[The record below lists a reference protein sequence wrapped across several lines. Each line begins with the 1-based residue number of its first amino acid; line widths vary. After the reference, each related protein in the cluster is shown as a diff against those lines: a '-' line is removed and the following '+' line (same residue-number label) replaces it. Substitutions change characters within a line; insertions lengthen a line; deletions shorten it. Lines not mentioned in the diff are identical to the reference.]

1 MNVAQTGVTQTVA
14 QARNDVGGP
23 LFERGHRGA
32 RLTAIG
38 ERLRLRADVILGE
51 CMRTEE
57 EMRQLRGESTG
68 QVSLGLAAEA
78 TMRLF
83 PALLASFRERCPRID
98 VHLTSATSRV
108 LTSWVRDGSLDFA
121 LALVSRPPNCPRP
134 GDDAPLRLGSRG
146 DRAPRSSAD
155 TGAHARRTA
164 GWRMGQHA
172 GAAKGAATNRLAMLF
187 DAAGLAPPRIA
198 VTTEAVFDT
207 LHCVA
212 NTDYLAL
219 EPARL
224 VEHAF
229 FREHVAIVA
238 IAERAGPHAGVPA
251 AARGRAAHARRA
263 GTGDDGGIVRA
274 DAASVSGTPN
284 ARLNPS
290 LLRPCG
296 ESPSLS
302 SRRPSGRRRS
312 VGLRWHGLPR
322 ERRMRRG
329 LRAFALEHARGDCR
343 ALALR
348 LGARAFLR
356 LVLAGGGVLGGFLA
370 RGLGVVP
377 CFGAFMP
384 TPARRASD
392 KPIAIACFADFAP
405 CLPSRM

>member
-1 MNVAQTGVTQTVA
+1 MTLTQLRMFVAVAEAGSLRAAARRLNVAQSGVTQ
-14 QARNDVGGP
+14 QLRKLESSVGGP

-32 RLTAIG
+32 RLTTIG

-121 LALVSRPPNCPRP
+121 LALVSQEA
-134 GDDAPLRLGSRG
+134 DVHDLETTRLFDSEV
-146 DRAPRSSAD
+146 AVI
-155 TGAHARRTA
+155 ARRGHPLMQARTLA
-164 GWRMGQHA
+164 ELRDGDWVSTRA
-172 GAAKGAATNRLAMLF
+172 LRAAPATNRLAMLF

-229 FREHVAIVA
+229 FREHVAIVPV
-238 IAERAGPHAGVPA
+238 AEHADRTPVCLLRRAGVP
-251 AARGRAAHARRA
+251 
-263 GTGDDGGIVRA
+263 
-274 DAASVSGTPN
+274 
-284 ARLNPS
+284 L
-290 LLRPCG
+290 
-296 ESPSLS
+296 
-302 SRRPSGRRRS
+302 
-312 VGLRWHGLPR
+312 
-322 ERRMRRG
+322 
-329 LRAFALEHARGDCR
+329 
-343 ALALR
+343 
-348 LGARAFLR
+348 
-356 LVLAGGGVLGGFLA
+356 
-370 RGLGVVP
+370 
-377 CFGAFMP
+377 
-384 TPARRASD
+384 TPAAQELATMAVSFARMLPASAGRVAR
-392 KPIAIACFADFAP
+392 P
-405 CLPSRM
+405 